1 MTDFTHASPRTL
13 CGVNPLST
21 YKFGAIL
28 MAAKRGN
35 LPIELSS
42 FVGRRSEAKEVRRLL
57 SDYRLVTLTG
67 LGGVGKTRL
76 ALRAADDSSRAFPG
90 GVWFVDFSELR
101 EPALLDQTILAAL
114 GVQDRS
120 TRSPRSV
127 LIGRLVD
134 ERVLL
139 VLDNCEHLIGWVA
152 DTAAELLRCCA
163 RLALLATSREP
174 LDIPGE
180 MVLRVPPLRFP
191 TEAPSPT
198 DTRDG
203 DAMMLF
209 EQRARSSVT
218 DFRITSENSAAVE
231 KIVRRLE
238 GLPLPIELAAARLRA
253 MSVDQI
259 LQKLDDR
266 FQLLTRGSRNAPAR
280 QQTLA
285 QSIDWSF
292 DLCTPP
298 EKSLWANSSVFA
310 GSFDLGSVEGILA
323 DEAQNDDLGDLV
335 MSLVDK
341 SILIREQN
349 GSYVRYRL
357 LETLRDYGRE
367 LVSVDEWV
375 SLQRRHSEWF
385 RQLVFRAGVDW
396 TGPHQIDWMTRID
409 RDLPNVR
416 TALEFGLTEPDSVEA
431 TLRTASA
438 LHDYWLAR
446 GRFNEG
452 RYWLGRALAEVP
464 ELTEGTL
471 GEAVVEA
478 AATGAL
484 LAALQRDIASAT
496 SIAEEA
502 RRQAEMQRNDD
513 GRILARY
520 TLGFVAVADG
530 DLVRGAEYLEQAV
543 AAFRANDDIARLV
556 PALYWFA
563 FVVDALGETDRAASI
578 YEEELALTES
588 RGEILWRSMTMSD
601 YGSALW
607 RHGNHARG
615 IELLEDSLRLLRG
628 LGNQFGC
635 AWCLEEIAWTLVDRD
650 AKLAATLM
658 GAANT
663 LFTATGS
670 PMDTFRSM
678 VPYHE
683 NSVTEARNRLGDRV
697 FQTAFDHGRAL
708 TLDDAAARALRGAT
722 ARWITEIGG
731 RRSADS
737 AGAAGGRTRR
747 TGPDKP
753 SNRGQAGHFSAHCR
767 RPRRSHTEQTGVRLA
782 HQDCGLGA
790 PAHKRLPQPF
800 DLVTVGVFDRSR
812 RGG

>member
-1 MTDFTHASPRTL
+1 
-13 CGVNPLST
+13 
-21 YKFGAIL
+21 
-28 MAAKRGN
+28 
-35 LPIELSS
+35 
-42 FVGRRSEAKEVRRLL
+42 
-57 SDYRLVTLTG
+57 
-67 LGGVGKTRL
+67 
-76 ALRAADDSSRAFPG
+76 
-90 GVWFVDFSELR
+90 
-101 EPALLDQTILAAL
+101 
-114 GVQDRS
+114 
-120 TRSPRSV
+120 
-127 LIGRLVD
+127 
-134 ERVLL
+134 
-139 VLDNCEHLIGWVA
+139 
-152 DTAAELLRCCA
+152 
-163 RLALLATSREP
+163 
-174 LDIPGE
+174 
-180 MVLRVPPLRFP
+180 
-191 TEAPSPT
+191 
-198 DTRDG
+198 
-203 DAMMLF
+203 MMLF

-416 TALEFGLTEPDSVEA
+416 TALEFGLTEPDSVED

-530 DLVRGAEYLEQAV
+530 DLVRGAEYLEQGC
-543 AAFRANDDIARLV
+543 R
-556 PALYWFA
+556 
-563 FVVDALGETDRAASI
+563 SI
-578 YEEELALTES
+578 PGK
-588 RGEILWRSMTMSD
+588 R
-601 YGSALW
+601 
-607 RHGNHARG
+607 RHRPSG
-615 IELLEDSLRLLRG
+615 
-628 LGNQFGC
+628 
-635 AWCLEEIAWTLVDRD
+635 T
-650 AKLAATLM
+650 
-658 GAANT
+658 
-663 LFTATGS
+663 
-670 PMDTFRSM
+670 
-678 VPYHE
+678 
-683 NSVTEARNRLGDRV
+683 
-697 FQTAFDHGRAL
+697 RAL
-708 TLDDAAARALRGAT
+708 LVRLR
-722 ARWITEIGG
+722 
-731 RRSADS
+731 RR
-737 AGAAGGRTRR
+737 RTRR
-747 TGPDKP
+747 NRPGCKHLRGGVGPH
-753 SNRGQAGHFSAHCR
+753 RIAR
-767 RPRRSHTEQTGVRLA
+767 RNLVA
-782 HQDCGLGA
+782 VDDDVGLRIRPVA
-790 PAHKRLPQPF
+790 SWQP
-800 DLVTVGVFDRSR
+800 RSR
-812 RGG
+812 YRATRRFSPIASRAG

>member
-1 MTDFTHASPRTL
+1 MHRKASAQRQSRANTGGALTDFTHAIPRTL

-341 SILIREQN
+341 SILIR
-349 GSYVRYRL
+349 
-357 LETLRDYGRE
+357 
-367 LVSVDEWV
+367 
-375 SLQRRHSEWF
+375 
-385 RQLVFRAGVDW
+385 
-396 TGPHQIDWMTRID
+396 
-409 RDLPNVR
+409 
-416 TALEFGLTEPDSVEA
+416 
-431 TLRTASA
+431 
-438 LHDYWLAR
+438 
-446 GRFNEG
+446 
-452 RYWLGRALAEVP
+452 
-464 ELTEGTL
+464 
-471 GEAVVEA
+471 
-478 AATGAL
+478 
-484 LAALQRDIASAT
+484 
-496 SIAEEA
+496 
-502 RRQAEMQRNDD
+502 
-513 GRILARY
+513 
-520 TLGFVAVADG
+520 
-530 DLVRGAEYLEQAV
+530 
-543 AAFRANDDIARLV
+543 
-556 PALYWFA
+556 
-563 FVVDALGETDRAASI
+563 
-578 YEEELALTES
+578 
-588 RGEILWRSMTMSD
+588 
-601 YGSALW
+601 
-607 RHGNHARG
+607 
-615 IELLEDSLRLLRG
+615 
-628 LGNQFGC
+628 
-635 AWCLEEIAWTLVDRD
+635 
-650 AKLAATLM
+650 
-658 GAANT
+658 
-663 LFTATGS
+663 
-670 PMDTFRSM
+670 
-678 VPYHE
+678 
-683 NSVTEARNRLGDRV
+683 
-697 FQTAFDHGRAL
+697 
-708 TLDDAAARALRGAT
+708 
-722 ARWITEIGG
+722 
-731 RRSADS
+731 
-737 AGAAGGRTRR
+737 
-747 TGPDKP
+747 
-753 SNRGQAGHFSAHCR
+753 
-767 RPRRSHTEQTGVRLA
+767 
-782 HQDCGLGA
+782 
-790 PAHKRLPQPF
+790 
-800 DLVTVGVFDRSR
+800 
-812 RGG
+812 